1 MLQGQQEEDFQRF
14 LRRVDD
20 ISKRGRAGWR
30 QGDPGRAPGEK
41 LGRENGA
48 GKGKKGKNLPCGEAS
63 QVAGAAL

>member
-48 GKGKKGKNLPCGEAS
+48 EKGKNLLCGEAS